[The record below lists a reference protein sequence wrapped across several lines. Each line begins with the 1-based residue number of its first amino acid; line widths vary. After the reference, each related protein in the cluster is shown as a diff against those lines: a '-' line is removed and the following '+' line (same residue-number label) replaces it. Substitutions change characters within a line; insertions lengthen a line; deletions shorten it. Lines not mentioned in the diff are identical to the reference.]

1 MRKRLFIFAA
11 ATCFALSAFATPAF
25 AEEPSLPDEPTS
37 SSEALVQSDENSDE
51 NSNENSDGNS
61 NENSDGNS
69 NGNSNENSD
78 GNVKEDAPP
87 SGNDDALSYSDEG
100 QANAG
105 VTTPVVAKIGNTGYT
120 TLQEAINKAKSG
132 DVITLQDDL
141 TLNDEGLRFDGP
153 KVSTPAEWKDIT
165 LDAAK
170 HSLTLNDKG
179 IYAAYCKVT
188 IMNCPAL
195 TVKAGTNTGN
205 TDGETSKISAVL
217 FCPGTL
223 VLNECKTV
231 NITNP
236 EPETGGSGLCIYNGG
251 DLYIKNNTHFTVS
264 GFMNPGPAG
273 KDGCSGIYID
283 SDPDQNDEYTT
294 NKGRIDVSDHST
306 LIATNCYHN
315 GITAN
320 PIDIFVSDHS
330 TIDVNNNNKGRYG
343 KGGLGCYYG
352 KLTILDHSHVTA
364 YKNTAWGFAIFVKDL
379 EVDGTSEIDAVDN
392 GSYWIY
398 PNGGL
403 TWAGNGISI
412 AGNGVLHNGATMS
425 ASGNWGPGVS
435 THIDVNRG
443 FMGGSLTVENGA
455 TLTSTKNYNYGLANG
470 KTLNIN
476 TGAHVY
482 LSENYSGG
490 LDNYPA
496 ATTTV
501 DEKADLVITNNYGV
515 GINNGNNTTTDADGH
530 PFTANAAN
538 VATLILKSGTITKNH
553 ANIEMPSPTIPQ
565 LPQLHAWA
573 DCGAGVCNRYGN
585 VDISI
590 DTKIYN
596 NHADIAG
603 DDLYNYKNDGAA
615 VSNNFTI
622 TVVPGA
628 KWSVLD
634 VDGKII
640 DDWYHDDEG
649 EENRWKET
657 SARNNTDTVL
667 PQGAALKAA
676 HGINAPTPSPKPVEP
691 TAAPTEAPTPT
702 AVPTTVPTAAPTAAP
717 TTAPADNTATAA
729 PATPAPT
736 AQPTVPATPAP
747 TAQASGVIPQ
757 TGDSSSPALFSI
769 LTLGSITA
777 LCVLQKRR
785 KSK

>member
-1 MRKRLFIFAA
+1 MVLVRKRLFIFAA

-37 SSEALVQSDENSDE
+37 SSEALVQSD
-51 NSNENSDGNS
+51 
-61 NENSDGNS
+61 ENSDGNS

-188 IMNCPAL
+188 ITNCPEL
-195 TVKAGTNTGN
+195 TVKAGTNPGN
-205 TDGETSKISAVL
+205 TDGETSNISAVL

-236 EPETGGSGLCIYNGG
+236 VPTTGGSGLCIYNGG
-251 DLYIKNNTHFTVS
+251 NLCIQNNTHFTVS
-264 GFMNPGPAG
+264 GFMNRTSTSSGQEG
-273 KDGCSGIYID
+273 QGGCSGIYID
-283 SDPDQNDEYTT
+283 SDPDKNSNYETIMG
-294 NKGRIDVSDHST
+294 KIEVSGGSSLT
-306 LIATNCYHN
+306 AKNCFHN

-320 PIDIFVSDHS
+320 PIDIIVSDNS
-330 TIDVNNNNKGRYG
+330 ELNVNNNNNPDNLEDG

-352 KLTILDHSHVTA
+352 TLKVENNSRVVSENNYGAFSLDAH
-364 YKNTAWGFAIFVKDL
+364 NID
-379 EVDGTSEIDAVDN
+379 VDGTSEIKSLNNAL
-392 GSYWIY
+392 Y
-398 PNGGL
+398 
-403 TWAGNGISI
+403 GISFDGDVILRSSEDGTRGAQMI
-412 AGNGVLHNGATMS
+412 ADGNY
-425 ASGNWGPGVS
+425 GPGIAPLYK
-435 THIDVNRG
+435 TG
-443 FMGGSLTVENGA
+443 TMLVEKGA
-455 TLTSTKNYNYGLANG
+455 TLSSCH
-470 KTLNIN
+470 NIN
-476 TGAHVY
+476 RGMANEIKTFTVASGAHVY
-482 LSENYSGG
+482 FKENYFEG
-490 LDNYPA
+490 LDNYPG
-496 ATTTV
+496 ATTIV
-501 DEKADLVITNNYGV
+501 EAGADFVVTGNGGR
-515 GINNGNNTTTDADGH
+515 GIKNGNAKEGSGKLELH
-530 PFTANAAN
+530 
-538 VATLILKSGTITKNH
+538 SGTITDN
-553 ANIEMPSPTIPQ
+553 NIKGASFTFRNQTVTVKEGYR
-565 LPQLHAWA
+565 AK
-573 DCGAGVCNRYGN
+573 CGGG
-585 VDISI
+585 
-590 DTKIYN
+590 IYN
-596 NHADIAG
+596 EYGSISVDSTVNICNNDAVTAG
-603 DDLYNYKNDGAA
+603 ADLYNCNNDGN
-615 VSNNFTI
+615 SFKI

-628 KWSVLD
+628 SGNVLKE
-634 VDGKII
+634 DGKYI
-640 DDWYHDDEG
+640 DFWYKDGNGTSRWDEVNAIRYPGG
-649 EENRWKET
+649 EENMTISIDLGE
-657 SARNNTDTVL
+657 
-667 PQGAALKAA
+667 ALKAA
-676 HGINAPTPSPKPVEP
+676 HDINAKKYEPPKPSPDPKPEPSPEPKPSPEPSPEPTVTPTPAPSASPAP
-691 TAAPTEAPTPT
+691 TAAPTT
-702 AVPTTVPTAAPTAAP
+702 AP

-736 AQPTVPATPAP
+736 AQPTVTATPAP